1 MRRALMSALAVSTA
15 WPLRGLAAEP
25 RAPRAVTREDLEAAM
40 SESRGYVATATTNGA
55 RFQAEVLLRL
65 ARQAAAR
72 DAEQATILVS
82 HADWYHALLQ
92 RSGLSPDEAPAFV
105 RLGYEY
111 RQDIAVDYGNDRVIR
126 RVREGAPPVFAL
138 SVRIG
143 WPLGPGARKS
153 YSYEDALSNPRLK
166 VTNRNLIT
174 YRLLDFGDMVVYD
187 EIEGLSGRPT
197 SGILGLLFSI
207 IGEGHVVQSRMA
219 ISADGL
225 QVSRAR
231 AEKGFMRVVTTVT
244 VHPDGRT
251 EKEIPP
257 SRSDLRALDERLRQP
272 LRIDY
277 MPMPAPAFD

>member
-1 MRRALMSALAVSTA
+1 MTLGLLATA
-15 WPLRGLAAEP
+15 WSLAGQAVEA
-25 RAPRAVTREDLEAAM
+25 RAPRAATRQELEAAM

-65 ARQAAAR
+65 ARQAASRGA
-72 DAEQATILVS
+72 DQAPILVS
-82 HADWYHALLQ
+82 HADWYHAVLH
-92 RSGLSPDEAPAFV
+92 RSGLSPDQAPAFV

-111 RQDIAVDYGNDRVIR
+111 RQDITVDYGNDRVIR
-126 RVREGAPPVFAL
+126 RVREGTPPSFAL
-138 SVRIG
+138 SVSIG
-143 WPLGPGARKS
+143 WPLGPGTRKS

-197 SGILGLLFSI
+197 SGVLGLLFSI
-207 IGEGHVVQSRMA
+207 IGEGQVVQSRMA
-219 ISADGL
+219 ISEDGL

-231 AEKGFMRVVTTVT
+231 AEKGFLRVVTTVT

-257 SRSDLRALDERLRQP
+257 GRSDLQILAERLQQP

-277 MPMPAPAFD
+277 LPMPAPAFD